1 MGNEILKNRRI
12 DRSVIPL
19 IAVRKQLERIVK
31 DGNLKAA
38 VLATG
43 DGLTLVAPVN
53 DDQSE
58 AISALA
64 GYLNR
69 AKSLI
74 EKNLLYT
81 PATDITFT
89 GQDGTIFHCR
99 YLELFDE
106 LVTLAVVTTGAAPS
120 EKILSRAM
128 RGIMRIMRKHDHF
141 PLGTA
146 DDAGGA

>member
-1 MGNEILKNRRI
+1 MSENENNKDRRI
-12 DRSVIPL
+12 DRSAIPL

-38 VLATG
+38 VLASS

-64 GYLNR
+64 GYLNK

-74 EKNLLYT
+74 EKNLLNT
-81 PATDITFT
+81 AATDITFT
-89 GQDGTIFHCR
+89 GQDGTTFHCR

-106 LVTLAVVTTGAAPS
+106 LVTLAVITKGAAPS
-120 EKILSRAM
+120 GEILSRAM
-128 RGIMRIMRKHDHF
+128 SGIMRIMRKHDQLSTRH
-141 PLGTA
+141 G
-146 DDAGGA
+146 